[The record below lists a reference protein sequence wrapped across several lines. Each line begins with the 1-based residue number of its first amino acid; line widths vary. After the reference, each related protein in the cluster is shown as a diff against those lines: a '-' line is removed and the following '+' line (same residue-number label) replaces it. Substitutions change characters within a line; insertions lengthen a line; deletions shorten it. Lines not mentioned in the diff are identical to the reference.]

1 MIGDGKRKVRLDA
14 GGDVTLVTQQKVR
27 GQPPND
33 MLGNIEAP
41 NEQATAN
48 LEGS

>member
-27 GQPPND
+27 GQPS
-33 MLGNIEAP
+33 
-41 NEQATAN
+41 NEQAAAN
-48 LEGS
+48 LEGP